1 MKSNYSEDAA
11 FMDDLDAISFSSPR
25 QASLVFLNT
34 VCGLVVLFFIWAF
47 FAHVDEITRGSGE
60 VVPSRH
66 SQIVQSLE
74 GGILQ
79 ELLVKEGD
87 LVKKDQVLMRLKNV
101 AFASEEKGAEAKLYS
116 LTLRKARLEA
126 EAKGTDFVVPDEMK
140 AKSGN
145 IAENE
150 KNLFLSRQ
158 EEYQNALNM
167 IENKIEGVSA
177 QIEETKSQ
185 IARDSQNIS
194 LIQKELTITSKM
206 VAQKAAPQIEEIR
219 LRRELNDADGSLR
232 AAQEKK
238 SGLESDLSAAKKQ
251 KEDQEDKFRSQ
262 ALGELNDVETEL
274 AGLQESLKGMGDR
287 VDRAEIRSPVEGV
300 VNNIAIRTVGG
311 VVEPAMK
318 LAEIVPVGDELKVQA
333 RVLPSDIAFLKVG
346 QKARVKLTAYDSSR
360 YGYLDGEVS
369 RVGASSVNGQKGDVF
384 FEIEV
389 RTHKSYLGSPEHP
402 LPITSGMVAE
412 VNIITG
418 KKTILEYLMR
428 PFLRLKDRAFT
439 ER

>member
-1 MKSNYSEDAA
+1 MKSTYPEDVA
-11 FMDDLDAISFSSPR
+11 FMDDLDAISFASPR

-79 ELLVKEGD
+79 DLLVKEGD
-87 LVKKDQVLMRLKNV
+87 LVKKDQILMRLKNV

-116 LTLRKARLEA
+116 LSLRKARLEA
-126 EAKGTDFVVPDEMK
+126 EAKGTDFVIPDEMK
-140 AKSGN
+140 AKSDSL
-145 IAENE
+145 AENE
-150 KNLFLSRQ
+150 RNLFLSRQ

-194 LIQKELTITSKM
+194 LIQKELAITSKM

-219 LRRELNDADGSLR
+219 LRRELNDANGSLR
-232 AAQEKK
+232 GAQDKK
-238 SGLESDLSAAKKQ
+238 SGLESDLNAAKKQ

-262 ALGELNDVETEL
+262 ALGELNEVETEL
-274 AGLQESLKGMGDR
+274 SGLLESLKGMGDR

-369 RVGASSVNGQKGDVF
+369 RVGASSVNGPKGDVF

-389 RTHKSYLGSPEHP
+389 RTHKSYLGSAEHP

-418 KKTILEYLMR
+418 KKSILEYLMR

>member
-47 FAHVDEITRGSGE
+47 FAHVDEITRGGGE

-101 AFASEEKGAEAKLYS
+101 VFASEEKGAEAKLYS

-185 IARDSQNIS
+185 IARDGQNIS
-194 LIQKELTITSKM
+194 LIQKELVITSKM

-232 AAQEKK
+232 AAQDKK

-287 VDRAEIRSPVEGV
+287 VDR
-300 VNNIAIRTVGG
+300 
-311 VVEPAMK
+311 
-318 LAEIVPVGDELKVQA
+318 
-333 RVLPSDIAFLKVG
+333 
-346 QKARVKLTAYDSSR
+346 
-360 YGYLDGEVS
+360 
-369 RVGASSVNGQKGDVF
+369 
-384 FEIEV
+384 
-389 RTHKSYLGSPEHP
+389 
-402 LPITSGMVAE
+402 
-412 VNIITG
+412 
-418 KKTILEYLMR
+418 
-428 PFLRLKDRAFT
+428 DRK
-439 ER
+439 RHV

>member
-47 FAHVDEITRGSGE
+47 FAHVDEITRGGGE

-74 GGILQ
+74 GVILQ

-101 AFASEEKGAEAKLYS
+101 VFASEEKGAEAKLYS

-185 IARDSQNIS
+185 IARDGQNIS
-194 LIQKELTITSKM
+194 LIQKELAITSKM

-232 AAQEKK
+232 AAQDKK

>member
-1 MKSNYSEDAA
+1 MKSTYSEDVM
-11 FMDDLDAISFSSPR
+11 FMDDLDAISFASPR

-34 VCGLVVLFFIWAF
+34 VCGLVALFFIWAF

-79 ELLVKEGD
+79 DLLVKEGD

-126 EAKGTDFVVPDEMK
+126 EAKGTDFVIPDEMK
-140 AKSGN
+140 TKSGN
-145 IAENE
+145 LAENE
-150 KNLFLSRQ
+150 RNLFLSRQ

-194 LIQKELTITSKM
+194 LIQKELAITSKM

-219 LRRELNDADGSLR
+219 LRRELNDANGSLR
-232 AAQEKK
+232 GAQDKK
-238 SGLESDLSAAKKQ
+238 SGLESDLNAAKKQ

-262 ALGELNDVETEL
+262 ALGELNEVETEL
-274 AGLQESLKGMGDR
+274 SGLQESLKGMGDR

-333 RVLPSDIAFLKVG
+333 RVLPSDIAFLKLG

-389 RTHKSYLGSPEHP
+389 RTHKSYLGSAEHP

-418 KKTILEYLMR
+418 KKSILEYLMR